1 MTIVPFSHREEAEL
15 PKVKDRCPCPSRA
28 LPLSRGFAFVIFSI
42 KETQLLRSNAV
53 SKQKRH
59 DDYRAVFSQEG
70 SGASAVKGSAF
81 VKGLRPLLL
90 I

>member
-1 MTIVPFSHREEAEL
+1 MSIVPFSHREEAKL
-15 PKVKDRCPCPSRA
+15 PFVKGSA
-28 LPLSRGFAFVIFSI
+28 FVKGFAFVIFSI

-53 SKQKRH
+53 RKQKRH
-59 DDYRAVFSQEG
+59 DVYRAVFSQEG